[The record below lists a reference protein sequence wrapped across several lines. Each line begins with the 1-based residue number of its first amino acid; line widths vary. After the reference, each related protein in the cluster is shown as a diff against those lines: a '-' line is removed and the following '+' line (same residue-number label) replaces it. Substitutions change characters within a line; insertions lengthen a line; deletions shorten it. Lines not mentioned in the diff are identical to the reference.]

1 MPEYLPYDKKKFI
14 PHAFSQ
20 DELRNLFENADLME
34 KMTHYRGYA
43 FRIRRMTL
51 SVILRFLYS
60 TGLRTCEARLLTR
73 EDVDLQDGVVNISK
87 SKGLD
92 DLDKLKIFSFANS
105 NNLSSSNPQNS

>member
-51 SVILRFLYS
+51 SVIY
-60 TGLRTCEARLLTR
+60 A
-73 EDVDLQDGVVNISK
+73 
-87 SKGLD
+87 
-92 DLDKLKIFSFANS
+92 FSIQHGIAKV
-105 NNLSSSNPQNS
+105 LVKQGC